1 MVSKPVLMGLRPMN
15 MDENPGVNLCCIQ
28 YSGAVLVKIATAV
41 DKLRP
46 GACLIWSVY
55 LNE

>member
-1 MVSKPVLMGLRPMN
+1 MGLRPMN